1 MRDTDTEDEPRSSS
15 ASSLGIPIDSLSIEN
30 ISSKKKEEKI
40 ELDYSRSKSRR
51 VESGSES
58 DASKNDMFTFREI
71 SKFCARAHHS
81 FNAKPHMTMSF
92 SEWSGNEYSLLL
104 SDLQRE
110 KENLEKKQ
118 SEAKIRP
125 FSSSKLHT
133 RRSSKKLKSA
143 HSTPNVNTYLRK
155 NTSSGTISEGMPSGY
170 NDFMR
175 KKVALSVAV
184 QDIHYQFQH
193 FPHTNSHIGHYRD
206 TVTRKIISVA
216 MEQQSPSVLNASPKR
231 LTSALSEIPGSLKL
245 LDRKAEV
252 LEPVANAAKPL
263 QVNFTA
269 KKEGN
274 SPGKGKKKK
283 SGTRKGRERVLGKC
297 STGATREAKA
307 VLGAQLDFV
316 FLKGHRSEKHK
327 KGKEPRLEPCT
338 RKISQPPSRNQE
350 APPKSQPKNFPEH
363 PEHSSGYFK
372 PRGIQQKRPVR
383 DPPPVER
390 PLDFGDLV
398 QTTSLLRKVSDVK
411 LPPLRP
417 NL

>member
-245 LDRKAEV
+245 LDRKKLSTTTLYSSINHPDKERRRSQGRVKVVNVCWESAQPEQPEKLKQSWVLNSTSSSSRDTDLKSTKKGKSHDSNLVPERFLNHRQEIRKLLQNLNRRTSPSIQNIRAVTLNLEV
-252 LEPVANAAKPL
+252 SN
-263 QVNFTA
+263 
-269 KKEGN
+269 KKGQLGTLLRQLPYYERFQMLN
-274 SPGKGKKKK
+274 CHRFVQIFSHKKKK
-283 SGTRKGRERVLGKC
+283 S
-297 STGATREAKA
+297 
-307 VLGAQLDFV
+307 
-316 FLKGHRSEKHK
+316 HK
-327 KGKEPRLEPCT
+327 
-338 RKISQPPSRNQE
+338 IV
-350 APPKSQPKNFPEH
+350 KSVN
-363 PEHSSGYFK
+363 Y
-372 PRGIQQKRPVR
+372 
-383 DPPPVER
+383 
-390 PLDFGDLV
+390 
-398 QTTSLLRKVSDVK
+398 
-411 LPPLRP
+411 
-417 NL
+417 